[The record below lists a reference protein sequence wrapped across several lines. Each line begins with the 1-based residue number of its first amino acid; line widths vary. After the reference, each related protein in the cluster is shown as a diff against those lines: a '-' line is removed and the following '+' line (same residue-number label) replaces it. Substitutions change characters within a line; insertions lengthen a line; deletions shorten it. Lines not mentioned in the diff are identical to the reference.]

1 MVCMFNK
8 NPNYDNVEFGK
19 PMKGKDNKYFINS
32 SHVVD
37 EETCDIICQFGPD
50 VYNKN
55 KIEEDVSSVEFLIK
69 NEKLLEFIKDC
80 DEQFLNLAKENKDI
94 FFPDQNITDNY
105 LDQAFMSSIKSS
117 KKTNI
122 FKVRTSSVL
131 GLFSSNKEV
140 LTCDDIEI
148 NDKLSIIVQISG
160 LWFTKTRFGIT
171 WMLKQIKKNETKV
184 DKVGENLFH
193 DDEENDDIGNVFPDE

>member
-1 MVCMFNK
+1 M
-8 NPNYDNVEFGK
+8 P
-19 PMKGKDNKYFINS
+19 P
-32 SHVVD
+32 
-37 EETCDIICQFGPD
+37 
-50 VYNKN
+50 
-55 KIEEDVSSVEFLIK
+55 EFLIK
-69 NEKLLEFIKDC
+69 NEKLLEFVKDC
-80 DEQFLNLAKENKDI
+80 DEQFLNLAKENKEI

-105 LDQAFMSSIKSS
+105 LEQAFMSSIKSS

-131 GLFSSNKEV
+131 GIFSSNKDV

-171 WMLKQIKKNETKV
+171 WMLKQIKKNEIKV
-184 DKVGENLFH
+184 DKVGENLFL
-193 DDEENDDIGNVFPDE
+193 DDEESDDLGNVFPDE

>member
-1 MVCMFNK
+1 MFNK
-8 NPNYDNVEFGK
+8 NPNYSNIEFGT
-19 PMKGKDNKYFINS
+19 PLKGKDNKYFINS
-32 SHVVD
+32 SHTVD

-55 KIEEDVSSVEFLIK
+55 KINEEAQSVEFVIK
-69 NEKLLEFIKDC
+69 NEKLLEFIKEC
-80 DEQFLNLAKENKDI
+80 DEQFLNLAKEKKEM

-105 LDQAFMSSIKSS
+105 LEQAFMQSIKSI
-117 KKTNI
+117 KKTNV

-131 GLFSSNKEV
+131 GIFTSNRDV
-140 LTCDDIEI
+140 LTCNDIDI

-171 WMLKQIKKNETKV
+171 WMLKQIKKNETKA
-184 DKVGENLFH
+184 DKVGESLFYD
-193 DDEENDDIGNVFPDE
+193 DDEESEELGNVFPDE